1 MHTLEKTGLFAGIKV
16 RQLLKKLLYP
26 ASVLLL
32 LPMISCHRSNSFATL
47 ERGFA
52 EPPDSVRIG
61 CYWYWVNDNI
71 SKEAVVEDLKAMKRA
86 GITRAFIG
94 NMGKLSYPYGD
105 WQHPCPPYGN
115 IKFLSDEWW
124 DVLHTALKTAAEL
137 DIEIG
142 IFNSP
147 GWSQAGGP
155 WIEPSQAMRSLVASE
170 VTVKGPVRFSERMAP
185 PVKNSDDVHFYL
197 DAVDGHL
204 ASKGRFADSML
215 ALVNDFQDVKTLAFR
230 VRNTSRWHFDVKGG
244 FPASRAGDSAV
255 FSLVLP
261 QPAAVRS
268 LTVVPGE
275 HLYADCELQIR
286 HNGRYRTVGK
296 FNIDR
301 THRRPVQGYDARAP
315 IAISFPEVEAQEY
328 KLVFRNMQK
337 NSVAEDVVLSS
348 APVVERYAE
357 KILSKMSSNYS
368 WSSYMWDASPVD
380 TSLSVDRSQ
389 VIDISSCLDAA
400 TGVVTWDVPEGEW
413 VIMRMGMT
421 PTGVVNNPASP
432 EATGLEVDKASR
444 KHATAHFDA
453 FTGQILKRI
462 PAADRSTFKVVVMD
476 SYETGGQNF
485 TDDFL
490 TAFQRRYGYDPA
502 PFLPVYKGYPVGSP
516 ELSDRFLWDMRR
528 LLADRLSSEFV
539 GGLRDASHANGLIT
553 WLENYGHWGFPGEFL
568 QYGSLSDEIA
578 GEFWSDGNTPE
589 KAAAVSC
596 AHIYGKNKVWAESFT
611 NSGNNYGRHPAL
623 LKRFADRAFSEGV
636 NASLLH
642 VYIQQLA
649 DNSYPGLEIWANT
662 EFNRKN
668 TWFSH
673 LDLFTLY
680 LRRCNY
686 MLQQGLDVAD
696 AAYYIGE
703 DVPKM
708 SGVMQPA
715 LPLGY
720 HADFIN
726 SEVIIRDLTV
736 KDGRLVLP
744 HGTSYRVLVLPPQ
757 ETMRPEVL
765 RKIVMLAKEGAVIVG
780 SPPKRSPSLE
790 NYPLADSEVETLA
803 AELAAYIHAGASLE
817 DVFAGLKLSPDFFTD
832 HAVPVLYN
840 HRKLDD
846 GDIYFVTNQ
855 SARNISFTSRFRVSG
870 LKSELWNPV
879 NGSVVRI
886 SDYETVDGV
895 TAVNLTLDACESAF
909 VVFRR
914 HSDAEVG
921 QFSQKNSAETDNHPS
936 LQGVAQTIPVTS
948 PWTVLFNSDSIHRGP
963 SEPVIFNE
971 LTDWSKN
978 ADPRIRYYS
987 GTAVYKNA
995 FTLSHQQISTS
1006 SHYFLEFGNV
1016 AVMAKVR
1023 INGQEAGGVWTPPYR
1038 LEITPFLRDGEN
1050 GIEIEAVNSWVNR
1063 IIGDLR
1069 LPENERRVRSQANT
1083 WNPNSHLQESGLI
1096 GNVNIITYK

>member
-1 MHTLEKTGLFAGIKV
+1 MLFIYFCAMKKYTLLVILPVFLSMSCTGD
-16 RQLLKKLLYP
+16 R
-26 ASVLLL
+26 
-32 LPMISCHRSNSFATL
+32 FATL
-47 ERGFA
+47 ATGFT

-71 SKEAVVEDLKAMKRA
+71 SKEAVVADLKAMKHA

-94 NMGKLSYPYGD
+94 NMGKLSYPYGS
-105 WQHPCPPYGN
+105 WQHPCPPYGI
-115 IKFLSDEWW
+115 IKFMSDEWW

-142 IFNSP
+142 VFNSP

-155 WIEPSQAMRSLVASE
+155 WIEPSQAMRSLVTSE
-170 VTVKGPVRFSERMAP
+170 VTVKGPARFSERIAP
-185 PVKNSDDVHFYL
+185 PVKISDDVHFYL

-204 ASKGRFADSML
+204 ASKGRFADSMMV
-215 ALVNDFQDVKTLAFR
+215 LVNDFQDVKTLAFR
-230 VRNTSRWHFDVKGG
+230 VRNVLRWHFDIERGLS
-244 FPASRAGDSAV
+244 ASGAGDSAV

-261 QPAAVRS
+261 RPVAVRS
-268 LTVVPGE
+268 LTITPGE
-275 HLYADCELQIR
+275 HLYADCELQIL
-286 HNGRYRTVGK
+286 HDGHYLTVEK

-301 THRRPVQGYDARAP
+301 THRRPIQGYDVRAP
-315 IAISFPEVEAQEY
+315 IAISFPEVEAREY

-337 NSVAEDVVLSS
+337 NSVPEDIVLSS
-348 APVVERYAE
+348 APVIERYAE
-357 KILSKMSSNYS
+357 KILSKMSKDYS
-368 WSSYMWDASPVD
+368 WYAYMWDASPAD
-380 TSLSVDRSQ
+380 TSLSVDPSQ
-389 VIDISSCLDAA
+389 VVDISSCLDAT
-400 TGVVTWDVPEGEW
+400 TGMVTWDVPEGEW

-432 EATGLEVDKASR
+432 EATGLEVDKTSR
-444 KHATAHFDA
+444 KHTAAHFDA
-453 FTGQILKRI
+453 FVGQILKRI

-490 TAFQRRYGYDPA
+490 TEFQHRYGYDPT
-502 PFLPVYKGYPVGSP
+502 PFLPVYKGYSIGSP

-539 GGLRDASHANGLIT
+539 GALRDASHANGLIT

-578 GEFWSDGNTPE
+578 GEFWSDGNTSE

-623 LKRFADRAFSEGV
+623 LKRFADRAFSEGI

-696 AAYYIGE
+696 VAYYIGE

-708 SGVMQPA
+708 SGLMQPA

-726 SEVIIRDLTV
+726 SEVIMRDLMV
-736 KDGRLVLP
+736 GEDGRLVLP

-790 NYPLADSEVETLA
+790 NYPLADSEVEALA
-803 AELAAYIHAGASLE
+803 AELVGYIHTGASLE
-817 DVFAGLKLSPDFFTD
+817 DVFTELKLSPDFFTD
-832 HAVPVLYN
+832 HAAPVLYS

-855 SARNISFTSRFRVSG
+855 SARSISFTSRFRVSG
-870 LKSELWNPV
+870 LKPEWWNPV
-879 NGSVVRI
+879 DGSVVRL
-886 SDYETVDGV
+886 SDYEDVDGV

-914 HSDAEVG
+914 HSDAAVG
-921 QFSQKNSAETDNHPS
+921 QFSQKNSAETVHHPS
-936 LQGVAQTIPVTS
+936 IQGVMQTIPVTS
-948 PWTVLFNSDSIHRGP
+948 PWVVHFDSDSIHRGP
-963 SEPVIFNE
+963 YEPVIFNE

-995 FTLSHQQISTS
+995 FTHHHINAS
-1006 SHYFLEFGNV
+1006 SHCYITFDKV
-1016 AVMAKVR
+1016 SVMAKVR
-1023 INGQEAGGVWTPPYR
+1023 INGQEAGGVWTAPYR
-1038 LEITPFLRDGEN
+1038 LEITPFLRNGEN
-1050 GIEIEAVNSWVNR
+1050 KIEIEVVNSWVNR
-1063 IIGDLR
+1063 IIGDLQ
-1069 LPENERRVRSQANT
+1069 LSENERRVCSQANT
-1083 WNPNSHLQESGLI
+1083 WKPDSPLQEAGLI
-1096 GNVNIITYK
+1096 GNVHILNFK